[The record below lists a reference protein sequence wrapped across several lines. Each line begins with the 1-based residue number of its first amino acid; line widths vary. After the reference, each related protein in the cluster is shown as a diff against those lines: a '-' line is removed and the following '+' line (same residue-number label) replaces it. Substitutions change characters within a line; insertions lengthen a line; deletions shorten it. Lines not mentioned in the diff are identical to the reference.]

1 MTLKTKK
8 HPIFTRDGNDLHM
21 TMKISLKEALL
32 GFTSTLTHLDD
43 HEVEVTRTSITKPM
57 STKKIKG
64 EGMPLH
70 GTPSEF
76 GDLVVKFEVVMPEKL
91 TEEQKTA
98 LEAVFPE

>member
-1 MTLKTKK
+1 MTLKTKR
-8 HPIFTRDGNDLHM
+8 HAVFTRDGNDLHL

-32 GFTSTLTHLDD
+32 GFTKTLTHLDE
-43 HEVEVTRTSITKPM
+43 HEVEVTRSSPTAPM
-57 STKKIKG
+57 STKRVKG

-76 GDLVVKFEVVMPEKL
+76 GDLVVKFEVVMPAKL

-98 LEAVFPE
+98 LAEIL